1 MSELT
6 QRIRDLKM
14 RALIVDDSKAMRLI
28 IRNVLREVGFDIL
41 EASHGGEALDL
52 LRQSPGIRI
61 VLVDWHMPGMSGLEF
76 VANVRS
82 DPTYDEMPVVFV
94 TSEIDMD
101 HVAQALEAGANEY
114 IMKPFTK
121 DVILEKLGILGI
133 AQG

>member
-1 MSELT
+1 
-6 QRIRDLKM
+6 M

-52 LRQSPGIRI
+52 LRQNPGIQI

-76 VANVRS
+76 VSSVRS
-82 DPTYDEMPVVFV
+82 DPTYDEMLIVFV
-94 TSEIDMD
+94 TSEIDLE

-121 DVILEKLGILGI
+121 DVILEKLGLLGI

>member
-52 LRQSPGIRI
+52 LRQNPGIQI
-61 VLVDWHMPGMSGLEF
+61 VLVDWNMPGMSGLEF
-76 VANVRS
+76 VSSVRS
-82 DPTYDEMPVVFV
+82 DPTYDEMLIVLV
-94 TSEIDMD
+94 TSEIGLD
-101 HVAQALEAGANEY
+101 HVTQALEAGANEY

-121 DVILEKLGILGI
+121 DVIIEKLGLLGI

>member
-1 MSELT
+1 
-6 QRIRDLKM
+6 M

-28 IRNVLREVGFDIL
+28 IRNVLGEVGFDIL
-41 EASHGGEALDL
+41 EAGHGGEALDL
-52 LRQSPGIRI
+52 LRKNPGIQI

-121 DVILEKLGILGI
+121 DVILEKLGLLGI